1 MDRFI
6 SFTVEPADGTPYQ
19 KLVNTDSISTPVS
32 TALPKNGFI
41 WNGSGG
47 DTWDV
52 DGELR
57 VGGGTAS
64 VAEVSAYISKAL
76 LSFNGVSGAIQVMEP
91 SPIFKITSFSTQ
103 S

>member
-19 KLVNTDSISTPVS
+19 KLVNTDSISTPIPRS
-32 TALPKNGFI
+32 SSFI

-47 DTWDV
+47 DNWELA
-52 DGELR
+52 GELR
-57 VGGGTAS
+57 VGGAPAGT
-64 VAEVSAYISKAL
+64 EELSAYISKAL
-76 LSFNGVSGAIQVMEP
+76 LSYNGVSGAIQVMEP

>member
-6 SFTVEPADGTPYQ
+6 SFTIEPLDGTPYQ
-19 KLVNTDSISTPVS
+19 KLVNLDSISTPTPGS
-32 TALPKNGFI
+32 SSFI

-47 DTWDV
+47 NAWDLQSS
-52 DGELR
+52 LR
-57 VGGGTAS
+57 VGGVAAGT
-64 VAEVSAYISKAL
+64 EELSAYISKAL
-76 LSFNGVSGAIQVMEP
+76 LSYNGVSGPIQVMEP

>member
-19 KLVNTDSISTPVS
+19 KLVNTDSISTPIPS
-32 TALPKNGFI
+32 SSDFI

-47 DTWDV
+47 DFWILQ
-52 DGELR
+52 GELR
-57 VGGGTAS
+57 VGSGAAGT
-64 VAEVSAYISKAL
+64 EELSAYISKAL
-76 LSFNGVSGAIQVMEP
+76 LSYNGVSGPIQVMEP
-91 SPIFKITSFSTQ
+91 SPIFKITTFTTQ